1 MNNPHPDPLLV
12 TILAKEL
19 YSVKMHLGSCINL
32 HMLMMNLKFQKANLL
47 GIDLSREQWVQLILN
62 SLPPEYNEFVIS
74 YMINNSNSSDMDKL
88 EAELR
93 AHERNLIAMGPPGF
107 AINIR
112 RKRTRYEGSSKTASS
127 STIIRHNL
135 LCSNCN
141 GKGHHEERCPR
152 LLNNSN
158 EVA

>member
-12 TILAKEL
+12 NILAKQL
-19 YSVKMHLGSCINL
+19 YNVKMHPSSCINSHL
-32 HMLMMNLKFQKANLL
+32 LMMNLKFQKANLL

-93 AHERNLIAMGPPGF
+93 AHERNLIAMGPPRF
-107 AINIR
+107 A
-112 RKRTRYEGSSKTASS
+112 
-127 STIIRHNL
+127 NL
-135 LCSNCN
+135 N
-141 GKGHHEERCPR
+141 
-152 LLNNSN
+152 
-158 EVA
+158 